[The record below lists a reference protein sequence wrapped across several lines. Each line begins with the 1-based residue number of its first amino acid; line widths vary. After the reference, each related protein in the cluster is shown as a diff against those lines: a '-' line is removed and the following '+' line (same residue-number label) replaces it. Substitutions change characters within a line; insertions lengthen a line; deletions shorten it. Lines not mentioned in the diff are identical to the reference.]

1 MEYKFRYTC
10 RQIIRIHEASF
21 KILDHNK
28 KVSPRQTRIYR
39 CTILFWTDLKSPY
52 ENICIR
58 NFRDIK
64 LHNAEGDP
72 PTAYFHLIFVPN
84 FLRCNPTFRPVFFH
98 CDVSAI
104 FLLYILLIE
113 NFLTVKMEQIYKI
126 TSLVYLNRFRYLSQ
140 PLRQSWFQI
149 YEVQW
154 STLKFIKTYIIL
166 LAEKNIKT
174 FNM

>member
-1 MEYKFRYTC
+1 MQKET
-10 RQIIRIHEASF
+10 
-21 KILDHNK
+21 
-28 KVSPRQTRIYR
+28 
-39 CTILFWTDLKSPY
+39 
-52 ENICIR
+52 
-58 NFRDIK
+58 
-64 LHNAEGDP
+64 
-72 PTAYFHLIFVPN
+72 PTAYFRLIFVPN
-84 FLRCNPTFRPVFFH
+84 FLRCNTTFRPVFFH

-104 FLLYILLIE
+104 FLLFILLIE
-113 NFLTVKMEQIYKI
+113 FENSFTVKMEQIYKI